1 MLHGAKIHWQEVRQ
15 VYKMATRNLQNQLIQ
30 NRGVRRTDHEGF
42 VQDGAVGSG
51 QRQDWVLE

>member
-1 MLHGAKIHWQEVRQ
+1 
-15 VYKMATRNLQNQLIQ
+15 MATRNLQNQLIQ